1 MPALSCRSGQASH
14 YYQLLGLLPW
24 LRSGFPYLS
33 LPGSGP
39 GKSFSVKPHP
49 VGASASWPA
58 ARGEGESQGRSRACV
73 RKEQATG
80 RTHPGPHHPRSR
92 KVAQNSPPAPTKSHQ
107 HTGPSGSYNRI
118 THPWS
123 QKSRWLEGPGGA
135 STGGTAQASWG
146 QAPRPVDPR
155 QPQSI
160 NICPEQACIIS
171 KDVGGGSLAAKFNI
185 KKCHFQFIDRGFLG

>member
-92 KVAQNSPPAPTKSHQ
+92 
-107 HTGPSGSYNRI
+107 
-118 THPWS
+118 
-123 QKSRWLEGPGGA
+123 RWLR
-135 STGGTAQASWG
+135 TV
-146 QAPRPVDPR
+146 PRP
-155 QPQSI
+155 QPSL
-160 NICPEQACIIS
+160 IS
-171 KDVGGGSLAAKFNI
+171 TLDLLGPITESPTPGARSLAGLKAQVGPVQVGLPRR
-185 KKCHFQFIDRGFLG
+185 HGDRHRGLGTHASHRA